1 MSRVATAAILLALT
15 ATACT
20 ATVPVDPGAD
30 RSAVEAALTKWPMVL
45 EQYDWDGIASLT
57 DSSTTWIEEGPPVPI
72 VALLG
77 IFRTLDSAQVAI
89 DYGELRD
96 LKLEVQEDMAWAY
109 WVVDGAFT
117 TDTDAGRAWFRAY
130 TGTTDPE
137 QREWRFRWVE
147 SAVLRRTGGEWRFV
161 FGHTSRLPETV
172 QGAN

>member
-1 MSRVATAAILLALT
+1 MSRIAQIAAFLALT

-20 ATVPVDPGAD
+20 TPAPVDPAAD
-30 RSAVEAALTKWPMVL
+30 RSAVEAALSKWPLVL
-45 EQYDWDGIASLT
+45 ERYDWDGIASLI
-57 DSSTTWIEEGPPVPI
+57 DSSTTWIEEGPAVPV
-72 VALLG
+72 VNVLD

-96 LKLEVQEDMAWAY
+96 LQVGVQGDMAWGY
-109 WVVDGAFT
+109 WLLDGTFT

-147 SAVLRRTGGEWRFV
+147 SAVLRRTNGEWRFV
-161 FGHTSRLPETV
+161 FGHTSRLPEPVPGTE
-172 QGAN
+172 